1 MGGALAVLKRRT
13 GFGTLQVS
21 LVGKA
26 ATLCL
31 LYAFPLLFL
40 GDHPGWGGTLA
51 RVIGWAFA
59 IWGTVLYWWAA
70 MLYLTQV
77 RSLAGSGGVDTLG
90 ANREG
95 AAKPLKAVVMA
106 GGEGT
111 RLRPMT
117 ANQPKPM
124 LPVGNRPIMEHV
136 LRLLKRHGFDETIV
150 TVQFLAALVRNYF
163 GDGEEFGMSLQY
175 ATEEMPLGTA
185 GSVRNAEDALR
196 DEPFL
201 VISGDALTD
210 LDLTAMVN
218 FHKEKG
224 ALVTVGLA
232 RVPNPLEFG
241 IVITDEDGQIQRFLE
256 KPSWGQ
262 VFSDTVNTGVYVME
276 PEVLAE
282 VPPGELV
289 DWSGDIFPEL
299 LKRGAP
305 LFGYISDGY
314 WEDVGTHESYMK
326 AQADVLDRRVQ
337 TDIAGFEVSPGVWV
351 AEGAEVDP
359 DAVLTGP
366 LCIGDYAKIEAGA
379 HLREYTVI
387 GSNVVVKEGAFLH
400 RAVVHNNVYVGP
412 GRHPPR
418 LRDRQEHR
426 CHAAGQDRGG
436 AIVGDECVIEPEA
449 YLSAK
454 VKVYPFKTIEAGA
467 VVNNSVIWESRGQ
480 RTLFGPRGVSGL
492 INVEVT
498 PELAVRLASAYATML
513 RKGSTVTTSRD
524 ASRAA
529 RTLKRAVQGALNA
542 SAINVVDLEAQPL
555 PVARFETAR
564 DHYSGGVALRTTPGD
579 PQSADIIFLDER
591 GAELSPADQRKL
603 ERVFSRQEFRRAFP
617 GEIAELSYAPRVVES
632 YTRELLTCVDMTGVR
647 EANLKVVADC
657 AGGTTSL
664 VLPSLLGT
672 IGVDVLTLNN
682 RLDEVS
688 PTESV
693 AQQRAGLQRLAEM
706 VSSSRA
712 AFGVRFDPVGERIQL
727 VDEKGELVNE
737 DRALL
742 AVLDLVAAERKSGRV
757 ALPVTTTRVAEQ
769 VCRFHGV
776 QVTWTPTSMDALT
789 AAAAQRGRDL
799 RGRRARR
806 VRRAGMHPDRRRHR
820 GLRPAARPGRADEAD
835 AQPDRRQDPGRPYAQ
850 AVDPDPVGR
859 QGQRDAHGDRG
870 RGQPRD
876 RYHGRGAGRG
886 AGSRLGARAAGSG

>member
-1 MGGALAVLKRRT
+1 
-13 GFGTLQVS
+13 
-21 LVGKA
+21 
-26 ATLCL
+26 
-31 LYAFPLLFL
+31 
-40 GDHPGWGGTLA
+40 
-51 RVIGWAFA
+51 
-59 IWGTVLYWWAA
+59 
-70 MLYLTQV
+70 
-77 RSLAGSGGVDTLG
+77 
-90 ANREG
+90 
-95 AAKPLKAVVMA
+95 MA

-124 LPVGNRPIMEHV
+124 LPVANRPIMEHV

-201 VISGDALTD
+201 VISGDAVTD
-210 LDLTAMVN
+210 MDLTAMVK

-232 RVPNPLEFG
+232 RMPNPLEFG
-241 IVITDEDGQIQRFLE
+241 IVIPQEDGRIQRFLE
-256 KPSWGQ
+256 KPTWGQ
-262 VFSDTVNTGVYVME
+262 VFSDTVNTGLYVME

-282 VPPGELV
+282 VPPGEMV
-289 DWSGDIFPEL
+289 DWSGDVFPKL

-305 LFGYISDGY
+305 LFGYVSDRY
-314 WEDVGTHESYMK
+314 WEDVGTHESYLK
-326 AQADVLDRRVQ
+326 VQADVLDRRVQ

-351 AEGAEVDP
+351 AEGAEVDT

-400 RAVVHNNVYVGP
+400 RAVVHNNVYIGQGVTLRGCVI
-412 GRHPPR
+412 GKNTDVLR
-418 LRDRQEHR
+418 LARIEE
-426 CHAAGQDRGG
+426 G

-529 RTLKRAVQGALNA
+529 RTLKRAVQSALNA
-542 SAINVVDLEAQPL
+542 SAINVVDLEAEPL
-555 PVARFETAR
+555 PVVRFETAR
-564 DHYSGGVALRTTPGD
+564 EQYSGGVAIRTTPGD
-579 PQSADIIFLDER
+579 PQSVDIIFLDER
-591 GAELSPADQRKL
+591 GAELSQADQRKL

-617 GEIAELSYAPRVVES
+617 GEIAELSYPPRVVES
-632 YTRELLTCVDMTGVR
+632 YTHELLRCVDMSGVR
-647 EANLKVVADC
+647 EAGLKVVADC
-657 AGGTTSL
+657 AGGTTAL

-672 IGVDVLTLNN
+672 IGLGEVLTLNN
-682 RLDEVS
+682 RLDEIS
-688 PTESV
+688 PTETV

-727 VDEKGELVNE
+727 VDEKGELVSE

-789 AAAAQRGRDL
+789 VAAASED
-799 RGRRARR
+799 
-806 VRRAGMHPDRRRHR
+806 VIF
-820 GLRPAARPGRADEAD
+820 AAD
-835 AQPDRRQDPGRPYAQ
+835 
-850 AVDPDPVGR
+850 
-859 QGQRDAHGDRG
+859 G
-870 RGQPRD
+870 RGGFVVPECARTVDGIAAFVRLLGLVARTRLTLSQIDARIPVAHMLKRSIPTPW
-876 RYHGRGAGRG
+876 A
-886 AGSRLGARAAGSG
+886 AKGSVMRTVVEAAGSNEIDTTDGVRVVVPGRGWVLALPDPADAVTHLWAEGNDADDAQLLMEEWAEVVEQAGR

>member
-1 MGGALAVLKRRT
+1 
-13 GFGTLQVS
+13 
-21 LVGKA
+21 
-26 ATLCL
+26 
-31 LYAFPLLFL
+31 
-40 GDHPGWGGTLA
+40 
-51 RVIGWAFA
+51 
-59 IWGTVLYWWAA
+59 
-70 MLYLTQV
+70 
-77 RSLAGSGGVDTLG
+77 
-90 ANREG
+90 
-95 AAKPLKAVVMA
+95 MA

-124 LPVGNRPIMEHV
+124 LPVANRPIMEHV

-175 ATEEMPLGTA
+175 ANEEMPLGTA

-210 LDLTAMVN
+210 MDLTAMVN

-232 RVPNPLEFG
+232 RMPNPLEFG
-241 IVITDEDGQIQRFLE
+241 IVITQEDGQIQRFLE
-256 KPSWGQ
+256 KPTWGQ
-262 VFSDTVNTGVYVME
+262 VFSDTVNTGLYVME

-282 VPPGELV
+282 VPPGEMV
-289 DWSGDIFPEL
+289 DWSGDVFPNL

-314 WEDVGTHESYMK
+314 WEDVGTHESYLK

-351 AEGAEVDP
+351 AEGAEVDT

-400 RAVVHNNVYVGP
+400 RAVVHNNVYIGQGVNLRGCVI
-412 GRHPPR
+412 GKNTDVMR
-418 LRDRQEHR
+418 LARIEE
-426 CHAAGQDRGG
+426 G

-498 PELAVRLASAYATML
+498 PELAVRLASAYATTL

-529 RTLKRAVQGALNA
+529 RTLKRAMQGALNA
-542 SAINVVDLEAQPL
+542 SAINVVDLEAQAL
-555 PVARFETAR
+555 PVVRFETAR
-564 DHYSGGVALRTTPGD
+564 DHYSGGVAIRTTPGD
-579 PQSADIIFLDER
+579 PQSVDIIFLDER

-617 GEIAELSYAPRVVES
+617 GEIAELSYAHRVVES
-632 YTRELLTCVDMTGVR
+632 YTHELLRCVDMSGIR

-657 AGGTTSL
+657 AGGTTSV

-672 IGVDVLTLNN
+672 ISLGEVLTLNN
-682 RLDEVS
+682 RLDEIS
-688 PTESV
+688 PTETV
-693 AQQRAGLQRLAEM
+693 AQQRAGLQRVAEM

-727 VDEKGELVNE
+727 VDEKGELVSE

-789 AAAAQRGRDL
+789 VAAASED
-799 RGRRARR
+799 
-806 VRRAGMHPDRRRHR
+806 VIF
-820 GLRPAARPGRADEAD
+820 AAD
-835 AQPDRRQDPGRPYAQ
+835 
-850 AVDPDPVGR
+850 
-859 QGQRDAHGDRG
+859 G
-870 RGQPRD
+870 RGGFVVPECTRTVDGIAAFVRLLGLVARTRLTLSQIDARIPVAHLLKRSIPTPW
-876 RYHGRGAGRG
+876 A
-886 AGSRLGARAAGSG
+886 AKGSVMRTVVEAAGSNEIDTTDGVRVVLPDRGWVLALPDPADAVTHLWAEGNNADDAQLLMEEWAEVVEQAGR

>member
-1 MGGALAVLKRRT
+1 
-13 GFGTLQVS
+13 
-21 LVGKA
+21 
-26 ATLCL
+26 
-31 LYAFPLLFL
+31 
-40 GDHPGWGGTLA
+40 
-51 RVIGWAFA
+51 
-59 IWGTVLYWWAA
+59 
-70 MLYLTQV
+70 
-77 RSLAGSGGVDTLG
+77 
-90 ANREG
+90 
-95 AAKPLKAVVMA
+95 MA

-124 LPVGNRPIMEHV
+124 LPVANRPIMEHV

-210 LDLTAMVN
+210 MDLTAMVK

-232 RVPNPLEFG
+232 RMPNPLEFG
-241 IVITDEDGQIQRFLE
+241 IVITQEDGRIQRFLE
-256 KPSWGQ
+256 KPTWGQ
-262 VFSDTVNTGVYVME
+262 VFSDTVNTGLYVME

-282 VPPGELV
+282 VPPGEMV
-289 DWSGDIFPEL
+289 DWSGDVFPKL

-305 LFGYISDGY
+305 LFGYVSDGY
-314 WEDVGTHESYMK
+314 WEDVGTHESYLK

-351 AEGAEVDP
+351 AEGAEVDT

-379 HLREYTVI
+379 HLREYTVV

-400 RAVVHNNVYVGP
+400 RAVVHNNVYIGQGATLRGCVIGKNTDVM
-412 GRHPPR
+412 R
-418 LRDRQEHR
+418 LARIEE
-426 CHAAGQDRGG
+426 G

-529 RTLKRAVQGALNA
+529 RTLKRAVQSALNA

-555 PVARFETAR
+555 PVVRFETAR
-564 DHYSGGVALRTTPGD
+564 EHYSGGVAIRTTPGD
-579 PQSADIIFLDER
+579 PQSVDIIFLDER
-591 GAELSPADQRKL
+591 GAELSQADQRKL

-617 GEIAELSYAPRVVES
+617 GEIAELSYPARVVES
-632 YTRELLTCVDMTGVR
+632 YTHELLRCVDMSGVR
-647 EANLKVVADC
+647 EAGLKVVADC

-664 VLPSLLGT
+664 VLPSLLGN
-672 IGVDVLTLNN
+672 IGLGEVLTLNN
-682 RLDEVS
+682 RLDEIS
-688 PTESV
+688 PTETV

-727 VDEKGELVNE
+727 VDEKGELVSE

-789 AAAAQRGRDL
+789 VAAASED
-799 RGRRARR
+799 
-806 VRRAGMHPDRRRHR
+806 VIF
-820 GLRPAARPGRADEAD
+820 AAD
-835 AQPDRRQDPGRPYAQ
+835 
-850 AVDPDPVGR
+850 
-859 QGQRDAHGDRG
+859 G
-870 RGQPRD
+870 RGGFVVPECARTVDGLAAFVRLLGLVARTRLTLSQIDARIPVAHMLKRSIPTPW
-876 RYHGRGAGRG
+876 A
-886 AGSRLGARAAGSG
+886 AKGSVMRTVVEAAGSNEIDTTDGVRVVVPGRGWALALPDPADAVTHLWAEGNDADDAQLLMEEWAEVVEQAGR